1 MRPLSRVYFAI
12 ASNPG
17 EQFYAFAALSCWLLK
32 LAGRQV
38 EMPQEDDDPNATVA
52 TILENCRQLVF
63 SLCYSYLFILLSIHI
78 TIKCFVLGLL
88 SRFSAFKIEEWLWR

>member
-52 TILENCRQLVF
+52 TILENCRQLVINYYNICFWF
-63 SLCYSYLFILLSIHI
+63 SFLFLKIEAFFI
-78 TIKCFVLGLL
+78 LGLL
-88 SRFSAFKIEEWLWR
+88 CRFSAFKIEEWLWR

>member
-63 SLCYSYLFILLSIHI
+63 SLVLFM
-78 TIKCFVLGLL
+78 FVY
-88 SRFSAFKIEEWLWR
+88 FTKYTY